1 MAAPIASFAQLPTD
15 SGNAGKKMRTQTRTV
30 GADTVH
36 EHFFVESST
45 REMLGSYIAHSGVFT
60 IQAAAQT
67 FPTAFLYV
75 INPIGNTPKMALT
88 AIEVLSQLGSALA
101 APTSPRL
108 LWRLFTFT
116 GTASGASITPAKLD
130 STFPAATGSIRT
142 ASTGL
147 TITAGADALCSL
159 PVASATAV
167 GYTPPQMDEWF
178 EDVEKNQIILRA
190 GEGIAL
196 FQPDAG
202 TASDTRR
209 IIVTVKW
216 DEFN

>member
-1 MAAPIASFAQLPTD
+1 
-15 SGNAGKKMRTQTRTV
+15 
-30 GADTVH
+30 VH

-45 REMLGSYIAHSGVFT
+45 RDMLGSYIAHSGVFT

-67 FPTAFLYV
+67 FPAGFMFV
-75 INPIGNTPKMALT
+75 INPIGNANKMALT

-116 GTASGASITPAKLD
+116 GTASGASITPGKLD

-147 TITAGADALCSL
+147 TITGGADTICSL

-202 TASDTRR
+202 TTADTRR